1 MCRGEF
7 QDLRVHFV
15 RRITPSPLSKRSPWK
30 PLLSTTTLHISQ
42 DEGKQMEIPFDHE
55 KLNALMEND
64 GVDLL
69 LSSTKDNV
77 RYLTGGF
84 VFFFFAHKDA
94 IGVSRYLPMLGY
106 PKGDPGKAFYIGN
119 AMEGSQHEVEPIW
132 VPNVRNDQW
141 HSGTTGKEAA
151 VSIRGL
157 GLEKGTIAIEKG
169 FLPADAYDALREEL
183 PDARFIDALFILEEL
198 RAVKRSDEL
207 ALLKEA
213 SKHIIDSMVT
223 VMNSTSAGTTTHEI
237 AERIRKE
244 ETQRGLDFEY
254 CLTCTG
260 PSFNRA
266 PSGATWDKGNIL
278 SLDSGGNLNGYL
290 GDLCRM
296 AVMGEPTPLMKDLL
310 GEVQAIQAAARSAI
324 RPGVT
329 GNEIHEIAM
338 AEQAQCAHND
348 DIKFVAH
355 GMGMIQHEA
364 PRLSSDGSV
373 PYPGSYANR
382 PIEAGMVLSVET
394 DLRNKE
400 VGFVKLEDTVV
411 VTENGFEAY
420 GDDARDWVQVEG

>member
-1 MCRGEF
+1 M
-7 QDLRVHFV
+7 D
-15 RRITPSPLSKRSPWK
+15 
-30 PLLSTTTLHISQ
+30 
-42 DEGKQMEIPFDHE
+42 IPFDHE
-55 KLNALMEND
+55 KLNTLMEND

-84 VFFFFAHKDA
+84 IFFFFAHKDA
-94 IGVSRYLPMLGY
+94 IGVSRYLPILGY
-106 PKGDPGKAFYIGN
+106 PKGEPDKAFYIGN

-132 VPNVRNDQW
+132 VPSVRNDQW

-151 VSIRGL
+151 VAIRGL

-169 FLPADAYDALREEL
+169 FLPVDAYDALREEL
-183 PDARFIDALFILEEL
+183 PDANFIDALFILEEL
-198 RAVKRSDEL
+198 RAVKRADEL
-207 ALLKEA
+207 ALIKEA
-213 SKHIIDSMVT
+213 SKHIIGSMVT
-223 VMNSTSAGTTTHEI
+223 VMNSTLAGTTTYEI

-266 PSGATWDKGNIL
+266 PSNATWDKGNIL

-296 AVMGEPTPLMKDLL
+296 AVMGQPTPLMKDLL
-310 GEVQAIQAAARSAI
+310 GEVQAIQAVARSAI

-329 GNEIHEIAM
+329 GNEIHEKAW
-338 AEQAQCAHND
+338 AEQIKCAHNNE
-348 DIKFVAH
+348 IKFVTH

-373 PYPGSYANR
+373 PYPGTYANR

-394 DLRNKE
+394 DLKNEE

-411 VTENGFEAY
+411 VTDDGFEAY
-420 GDDARDWVQVEG
+420 GDDARDWVKVEG

>member
-1 MCRGEF
+1 MQGRTSGPKGALCQANHIVTLINTLPR
-7 QDLRVHFV
+7 
-15 RRITPSPLSKRSPWK
+15 K
-30 PLLSTTTLHISQ
+30 PLLQLFSTTPQISQ
-42 DEGKQMEIPFDHE
+42 EEGKQMEIPFDHK

-94 IGVSRYLPMLGY
+94 IGVSRYLPMLSY

-151 VSIRGL
+151 VAIREL

-169 FLPADAYDALREEL
+169 FLPVDAYDALREEL

-198 RAVKRSDEL
+198 RAVKRPDEL
-207 ALLKEA
+207 ALLKKA
-213 SKHIIDSMVT
+213 SKHIIGSMVT
-223 VMNSTSAGTTTHEI
+223 VMNSTLAGTTTYEI

-260 PSFNRA
+260 PASTAPPPTQHGTKETSF
-266 PSGATWDKGNIL
+266 L
-278 SLDSGGNLNGYL
+278 STREGTS
-290 GDLCRM
+290 M
-296 AVMGEPTPLMKDLL
+296 VIW
-310 GEVQAIQAAARSAI
+310 VIF
-324 RPGVT
+324 
-329 GNEIHEIAM
+329 
-338 AEQAQCAHND
+338 AEW
-348 DIKFVAH
+348 
-355 GMGMIQHEA
+355 
-364 PRLSSDGSV
+364 R
-373 PYPGSYANR
+373 
-382 PIEAGMVLSVET
+382 
-394 DLRNKE
+394 
-400 VGFVKLEDTVV
+400 
-411 VTENGFEAY
+411 
-420 GDDARDWVQVEG
+420 